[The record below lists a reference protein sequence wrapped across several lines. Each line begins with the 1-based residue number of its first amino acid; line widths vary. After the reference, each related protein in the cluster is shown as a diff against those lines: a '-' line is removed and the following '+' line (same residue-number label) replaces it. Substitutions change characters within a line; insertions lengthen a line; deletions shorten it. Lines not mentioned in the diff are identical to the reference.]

1 MPRSVTIANL
11 IARVRQAADLEND
24 DHVSNAEMQT
34 RLSETVGELHALV
47 SDAGLNYFQSEET
60 ISLSTFALPTD
71 HLATIGVAF
80 VVDGAGRR
88 RELREIM
95 SQERNGWLGSTGEAQ
110 VYILNAQTIELY
122 PVPST
127 GTYKHTYIPQ
137 PTDIGT
143 VATSTSVDVISPD
156 GETFVIESMCAK
168 VLRKSETATDG
179 YLLARNE
186 ARQRIQDWAQRRSFN
201 TPRRMVVAR
210 DPYDRDLEDG
220 SFRINRP

>member
-11 IARVRQAADLEND
+11 ITRVRQAADLESD
-24 DHVSNAEMQT
+24 THVSDAEMQT

-47 SDAGLNYFQSEET
+47 SDQGLNYFQSEAT

-80 VVDGAGRR
+80 VIDSAGRR

-95 SQERNGWLGSTGEAQ
+95 SQERNAWIGSTGEAQ

-122 PVPST
+122 PVPSS

-137 PTDIGT
+137 PTDIGS
-143 VATSTSVDVISPD
+143 VATSTTVDVISPD

-168 VLRKSETATDG
+168 VLRKSETDTQG

-186 ARQRIQDWAQRRSFN
+186 ARKRIEDWASRRSFN
-201 TPRRMVVAR
+201 TPRRLVVAR
-210 DPYDRDLEDG
+210 DPYGHDYEEG
-220 SFRINRP
+220 SFRVNRP